1 MRGVRLRMRAK
12 SNIVYILAD
21 QLRSQSLPAYGENQ
35 ISTPNINRITRE
47 GITFTNAVSTCPLCT
62 PYRSMLLTGRQP
74 LETGHII
81 NNIRTRHDEISIA
94 DAFGN
99 AGYKTG
105 WIGKWHL
112 YSGPE
117 PEFVEFEYIPDGRD
131 RLGFHYFRA
140 YNYHT
145 QYFNGPVCL
154 DNGEHEDWEG
164 YETDGLLKYID
175 EFLNDAGDSFCLFV
189 SPHTPHHGGG
199 IPGGKSTK
207 DASPIGRLA
216 PERFFD
222 LVPERPL
229 LPANVPEPLLDYASD
244 CYRDYLA
251 MTLAV
256 DDMIGRIL
264 DRLETAGLL
273 ENTIVIF
280 GSDHG
285 SLMGSHG
292 PSADEVAGNY
302 DDAVYWQPWE
312 KRTPWEESI
321 SIPLLIRFPD
331 LHRAGTISDELIS
344 PTDIFPT
351 LCGLCG
357 VVPPKTVSGSN
368 LADSWLELNVGRGNT
383 DQQDMLFC
391 YYVNDAFLSPGSEW
405 RGVRTKRWNYFRF
418 LNGKKGLYDI
428 QTDPLQMNN
437 LIEDRRHES
446 VRDELEAKLT
456 AFMDQWNDDFKSA
469 PEYHPWFEKR
479 QVLRNVFGELGD
491 PLKEPDWSL
500 M

>member
-1 MRGVRLRMRAK
+1 MPGK

-21 QLRSQSLPAYGENQ
+21 QLRSQSLPAYGEKQ
-35 ISTPNINRITRE
+35 ISTPNIDRITRE
-47 GITFTNAVSTCPLCT
+47 GVTFTNAVSICPLCT
-62 PYRSMLLTGRQP
+62 PFRSMLLTGRQP

-94 DAFGN
+94 DAFAN

-112 YSGPE
+112 YSGPN

-145 QYFNGPVCL
+145 QYFDGPVCL
-154 DNGEHEDWEG
+154 DDGEHERWAG
-164 YETDGLLKYID
+164 YETDGLLRYVD
-175 EFLNDAGDSFCLFV
+175 EFLKDAADPFCLFV
-189 SPHTPHHGGG
+189 SPHMPHHGGG
-199 IPGGKSTK
+199 IPGSRSTK

-222 LVPERPL
+222 LVPAHPS
-229 LPANVPEPLLDYASD
+229 LPANVPGPLIDYASD

-256 DDMIGRIL
+256 DDMVGKIL
-264 DRLETAGLL
+264 EKLESAALL
-273 ENTIVIF
+273 ENTMVIF

-302 DDAVYWQPWE
+302 DDAVYWKPWE
-312 KRTPWEESI
+312 KRTPWEESM
-321 SIPLLIRFPD
+321 SVPLMVRFPD
-331 LHRAGTISDELIS
+331 LHRAGAVSSELIS

-351 LCGLCG
+351 LCDLCG
-357 VVPPKTVSGSN
+357 FDPPKTVSGRS
-368 LADSWLELNVGRGNT
+368 LADSWMGHGGR
-383 DQQDMLFC
+383 DEQKALYC

-405 RGVRTKRWNYFRF
+405 RGVRSKKWNYFRY
-418 LNGKKGLYDI
+418 LNGKIGLFNVR
-428 QTDPLQMNN
+428 TDPLQMNN
-437 LIEDRRHES
+437 LVEDRGHES
-446 VRDELEAKLT
+446 VRDEMESTLR
-456 AFMDQWNDDFKSA
+456 AFMDRWNDELKPA
-469 PEYHPWFEKR
+469 PEYHSWFENR
-479 QVLRNVFGELGD
+479 RVVRNVFGELDD
-491 PLKEPDWSL
+491 PLKEPDWSFL
-500 M
+500 